1 MTDQR
6 KDLIFQTPL
15 GDVIKAWREV
25 REITV
30 TELAARAGEPI
41 SKGYI
46 SEVENNKIRT
56 PNDNY
61 LIRIA
66 TALDI
71 PVEYLVMR
79 RLPDETDKQRE
90 SEGKQ
95 PTRTLPQPKVQP
107 SATDEDKRESAF
119 TFTSP
124 LHSRRQKD
132 DQDEKLRQTSTQI
145 EKQVDN
151 EEEELQEILAQ
162 IEELRNRVKKLIRQ
176 KGRYR

>member
-46 SEVENNKIRT
+46 SEVENNKIRK
-56 PNDNY
+56 PNDEY

-66 TALDI
+66 EALDI
-71 PVEYLVMR
+71 PVEYLVLR
-79 RLPDETDKQRE
+79 RLPDEQLEVSDKE
-90 SEGKQ
+90 EK
-95 PTRTLPQPKVQP
+95 
-107 SATDEDKRESAF
+107 ESAF
-119 TFTSP
+119 TFASP
-124 LHSRRQKD
+124 IRSHRQED
-132 DQDEKLRQTSTQI
+132 DLSG
-145 EKQVDN
+145 
-151 EEEELQEILAQ
+151 EEELLQILDQ
-162 IEELRNRVKKLIRQ
+162 IEELGKRARKLIRQ
-176 KGRYR
+176 KRKSR